1 MEAIVIVGGM
11 MEDSVPGKCTNC
23 YNPQT
28 GKWYSLAKVRDDR
41 LNFGMARLGYWLI
54 VAGGCSAKENLHV
67 LSNAERFDPKFNK
80 WVKISSMTQ
89 GLYLYDIS
97 DIQK

>member
-1 MEAIVIVGGM
+1 MEAIVIVGGL
-11 MEDSVPGKCTNC
+11 MEDSIPGKCTNC

-41 LNFGMARLGYWLI
+41 LNFCMTRLGYWLI
-54 VAGGCSAKENLHV
+54 VSGGCSAKENLHV

-80 WVKISSMTQ
+80 WVKIASMNQ
-89 GLYLYDIS
+89 GL
-97 DIQK
+97 